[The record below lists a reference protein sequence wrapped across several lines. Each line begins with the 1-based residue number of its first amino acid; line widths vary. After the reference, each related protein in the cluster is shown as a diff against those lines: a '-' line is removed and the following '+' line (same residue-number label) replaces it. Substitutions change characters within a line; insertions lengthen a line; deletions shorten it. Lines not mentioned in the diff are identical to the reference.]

1 MIDTQLTKLDL
12 PKGRSL
18 WQDGL
23 HRLRKRKLAMVS
35 LAVVCL
41 YFVLAGFV
49 FFSEVFDWQTAP
61 SQWSEEVGAQ
71 HEPPS
76 MEHPFGTDF
85 FGQSVWRKTLYGAK
99 VSITVALCASIL
111 SICIGVPLGAMA
123 GYFRGWVDEIIVW
136 VYSTL
141 SSIPYILLLLAFSVA
156 LRDKTILGFKMT
168 GITSVYVV
176 LGLTS
181 WVGLCRL
188 IRGEVIKHKERDY
201 ILAAKSYGCG
211 RWRIIMKHLIPNVFH
226 LVIIDFSLRF
236 VSFIHAEVILSFL
249 GLGVSTEPS
258 WGSMINAARQE
269 MQKGVWWEMAAAS
282 LAIFLISL
290 ALNTFGDA
298 LRDCLD
304 PKLRTERG

>member
-1 MIDTQLTKLDL
+1 MA
-12 PKGRSL
+12 SL
-18 WQDGL
+18 
-23 HRLRKRKLAMVS
+23 V
-35 LAVVCL
+35 VVCL
-41 YFVLAGFV
+41 YFVLAGFI
-49 FFSEVFDWQTAP
+49 FFAELFEWEVAP
-61 SQWSEEVGAQ
+61 AQWSQEVGGQ
-71 HEPPS
+71 HEPPT
-76 MEHPFGTDF
+76 MTHPFGTDF

-99 VSITVALCASIL
+99 VSITVALCASVM
-111 SICIGVPLGAMA
+111 SICIGVPVGAIA
-123 GYFRGWVDEIIVW
+123 GYFRGWVDEVVVW

-156 LRDKTILGFKMT
+156 LRDKTIFGFKLT

-201 ILAAKSYGCG
+201 ILAARSYGCS

-249 GLGVSTEPS
+249 GLGATTEPS

-290 ALNTFGDA
+290 ALNVFGDA